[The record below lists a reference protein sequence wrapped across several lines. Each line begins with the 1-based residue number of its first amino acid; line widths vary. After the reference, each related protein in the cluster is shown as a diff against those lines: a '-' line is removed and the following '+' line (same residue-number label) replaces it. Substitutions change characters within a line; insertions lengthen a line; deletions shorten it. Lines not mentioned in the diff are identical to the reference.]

1 MKFISIKFYLFLLIS
16 VIFITKINS
25 FKSKSKARTKSK
37 LRSHNRIKTRDRKE
51 ELKMKT
57 IVLKDGPL
65 SWEEF
70 TEHALQ
76 SLMKSQSHIL
86 PEEPRFPPAS
96 QISHMYQNNP
106 NKNSIFSSNGNSRS
120 KTFRTVS
127 PYDDTTVNFLGQ
139 KYSKLYKINNEKN
152 VKSGYMGRSRL
163 TRL

>member
-1 MKFISIKFYLFLLIS
+1 MKFISIKFSLFLLIS
-16 VIFITKINS
+16 VIFINLINS
-25 FKSKSKARTKSK
+25 FSLKSKARTKSK
-37 LRSHNRIKTRDRKE
+37 LRSHNRIKTRNRKE

-70 TEHALQ
+70 TEHALN
-76 SLMKSQSHIL
+76 SLMKNQSHNFTD
-86 PEEPRFPPAS
+86 EPKIPPTS
-96 QISHMYQNNP
+96 QTSQMNQNNS

-127 PYDDTTVNFLGQ
+127 PYDDTTVNNIGQ
-139 KYSKLYKINNEKN
+139 KYSKLFRINNEKN